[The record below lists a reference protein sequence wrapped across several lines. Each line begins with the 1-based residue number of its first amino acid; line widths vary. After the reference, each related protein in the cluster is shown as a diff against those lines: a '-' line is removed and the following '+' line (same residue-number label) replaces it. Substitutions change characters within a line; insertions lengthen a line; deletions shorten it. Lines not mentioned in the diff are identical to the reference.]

1 MLYILLDAYC
11 NSIANC
17 LYQLLFKE
25 NVMSKRNRPHRRD
38 RTEQQ
43 SRTEQPVAP
52 LVAEAELIYPELTR
66 EVQNLLD
73 RSVGCTYDSNTLLY
87 RSAAS
92 QQVIYEAADRIIVY
106 LSEILPPNKTVQ
118 SYKSSSDGVPIITFI
133 GIQAIKEKTMTNEQQ
148 EPLTETAA
156 AVPVSENVNP
166 TVEQPMS
173 EQQPQPET
181 APNPET
187 QAQGAQEEPTQEEPS
202 ALRVIW
208 DRMADL
214 ADKDNL
220 PDMNKPYYT
229 STTVMSQIASVVNRD
244 PENRK
249 FLKGEHRMAEMIH
262 AISDSSFINMI
273 PYVNHLRAE
282 MDLRDDDNLYADVV
296 YDFAE
301 FGKITFTAEAFKEF
315 KHPESMRHYASTMHL
330 RLDSP
335 MSGSMGEYMY
345 LPEEVTT
352 GYIHDHKKFAS
363 MVNKA
368 RLIHYL
374 FTRLRE
380 KDAEKEQAAA

>member
-1 MLYILLDAYC
+1 
-11 NSIANC
+11 
-17 LYQLLFKE
+17 
-25 NVMSKRNRPHRRD
+25 MSKRNRPHRRD

-43 SRTEQPVAP
+43 SKTEQPVAP
-52 LVAEAELIYPELTR
+52 ESTQTELIYPELTR

-73 RSVGCTYDSNTLLY
+73 RSVGCSYDSNMLLY
-87 RSAAS
+87 RSAGS

-118 SYKSSSDGVPIITFI
+118 SYKSSSNGTPIITFI
-133 GIQAIKEKTMTNEQQ
+133 GIQDLKEKPVSNKHQETNTDQQ
-148 EPLTETAA
+148 QSPTETAPGA
-156 AVPVSENVNP
+156 PVSENVNP

-173 EQQPQPET
+173 EQQPQSET

-187 QAQGAQEEPTQEEPS
+187 QAQGAQEEHAQEEPS

-208 DRMADL
+208 ERMADL
-214 ADKDNL
+214 AEKDNL
-220 PDMNKPYYT
+220 PDMNEAYYT

-363 MVNKA
+363 MINKA

>member
-1 MLYILLDAYC
+1 
-11 NSIANC
+11 
-17 LYQLLFKE
+17 
-25 NVMSKRNRPHRRD
+25 MSKRNRPHRRD
-38 RTEQQ
+38 RTNTHQ
-43 SRTEQPVAP
+43 SKTEQPISP
-52 LVAEAELIYPELTR
+52 ESTQEELIYPELTR

-92 QQVIYEAADRIIVY
+92 QQVIYEASERIIVY

-118 SYKSSSDGVPIITFI
+118 SYKSSSDGAPIITFI

-148 EPLTETAA
+148 ETNSDQQQPLTETAA
-156 AVPVSENVNP
+156 TVPVSENMNP
-166 TVEQPMS
+166 SVEQPMP

-181 APNPET
+181 PQSPEA
-187 QAQGAQEEPTQEEPS
+187 QAQSAQEEPKQEEPS

-214 ADKDNL
+214 AEKDNL
-220 PDMNKPYYT
+220 PDMNKAYYT
-229 STTVMSQIASVVNRD
+229 STTIMSQIASVVNRD

-262 AISDSSFINMI
+262 VISDSSFINMI

-282 MDLRDDDNLYADVV
+282 MGLRDDDNLYADVV

-335 MSGSMGEYMY
+335 VSGSMGEYMY

-363 MVNKA
+363 MINKA

-380 KDAEKEQAAA
+380 KDAEKEQASA